1 MIRPIA
7 NEIGCFMKRK
17 YGLSPMERI
26 SRRRV
31 VVGECWET
39 SLSPSKVY
47 PQLKVSGENLA
58 IHRIVFETHNG
69 PLAEGMY
76 VLHHCDNPRCH
87 RPEHLYA
94 GTLSENMRDMWARGR
109 HKKPTPRINRV
120 AVLALADI
128 FSQKEIAARVGCT
141 QTAVSAILRAA
152 GKSRGRDTSFNKA
165 TKKKATNPK

>member
-7 NEIGCFMKRK
+7 NERGCFMKRK
-17 YGLSPMERI
+17 HGLTPMERVE
-26 SRRRV
+26 RYRV
-31 VVGECWET
+31 IKGECWET
-39 SLSPSKVY
+39 SLSPSNVY

-94 GTLSENMRDMWARGR
+94 GTPSENMRDMWARGR
-109 HKKPTPRINRV
+109 HKKPTPRIDRV
-120 AVLALADI
+120 AVLALADTL
-128 FSQKEIAARVGCT
+128 SQQEIATRVGCT

-152 GKSRGRDTSFNKA
+152 GKSRGRNTSFNKA
-165 TKKKATNPK
+165 TKKKATSPK